1 MSKAVRYSSSEKQ
14 RILNLHLK
22 DKKTISEIAREEKVT
37 PATFYSWQTKALD
50 NLSKC
55 FDESDDKER
64 RRLEKRVKSLE
75 KEVVAKKEVI
85 ADLAEEAINVKKK
98 LHRP

>member
-1 MSKAVRYSSSEKQ
+1 MIIYGIINDVINGQ
-14 RILNLHLK
+14 
-22 DKKTISEIAREEKVT
+22 
-37 PATFYSWQTKALD
+37 PAPIDIQLFD
-50 NLSKC
+50 ISKC